1 MIGFLQ
7 DNLSLIDIEV
17 IDMNCNCDANPSGEP
32 ISELAGP
39 AGYTAPAQILSNR
52 AHDIKENFAELSK
65 LSAEIL
71 GNPLQKMMLAD
82 KVYQLMLED
91 LRHQK
96 ERSRNYGRR

>member
-1 MIGFLQ
+1 
-7 DNLSLIDIEV
+7 
-17 IDMNCNCDANPSGEP
+17 MNCNSDANPSGEP
-32 ISELAGP
+32 ISELVGT

-52 AHDIKENFAELSK
+52 VNHDTKENFAELSK
-65 LSAEIL
+65 LSAEIM
-71 GNPLQKMMLAD
+71 GDPLQKMILAD

>member
-1 MIGFLQ
+1 
-7 DNLSLIDIEV
+7 
-17 IDMNCNCDANPSGEP
+17 MNCNCDANPSGEP
-32 ISELAGP
+32 ISEVAGT

-52 AHDIKENFAELSK
+52 VDRDTKENFAELSK
-65 LSAEIL
+65 LSAEIM

-96 ERSRNYGRR
+96 ERSRNYGKR